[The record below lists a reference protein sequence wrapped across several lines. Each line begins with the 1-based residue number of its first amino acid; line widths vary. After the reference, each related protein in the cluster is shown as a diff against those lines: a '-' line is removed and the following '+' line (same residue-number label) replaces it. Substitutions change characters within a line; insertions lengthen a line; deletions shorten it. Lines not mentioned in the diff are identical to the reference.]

1 MPFKELAKTADI
13 MLLIVQHMDPRH
25 LGNLCMACS
34 LFNRSITTDMRE
46 KSVQDASKRYTQVVL
61 LPNGGFRFHS
71 MYGAHSLELALVPGM
86 RDLFPQLPLVNTRDE
101 PLMSMRY
108 NGQFFVG
115 RAWDWGLF
123 VEGGQIDRDFEGFDN
138 TALLFERGSS
148 AMMDTFPGGVCI
160 SSVEHNNVDRW
171 SYGGSFTSVRL
182 ACNRG
187 LVVSISPGTYFLHL
201 EFSASGF

>member
-13 MLLIVQHMDPRH
+13 MLLIAHHIDPRH
-25 LGNLCMACS
+25 LGNLGMACS
-34 LFNRSITTDMRE
+34 QFNRCITTNMRE
-46 KSVQDASKRYTQVVL
+46 KSVQDAIKRYTQVVL
-61 LPNGGFRFHS
+61 LPNGAFRFHS

-108 NGQFFVG
+108 NGQFYVG
-115 RAWDWGLF
+115 KARDWGHF
-123 VEGGQIDRDFEGFDN
+123 VEGGQIERDFEGFEN
-138 TALLFERGSS
+138 TARLFERGSG
-148 AMMDTFPGGVCI
+148 AMMDMFPGGVYLY
-160 SSVEHNNVDRW
+160 SVEHNGDLWLN
-171 SYGGSFTSVRL
+171 GGSYTSVRL

-187 LVVSISPGTYFLHL
+187 FVESVSPGMYFLHL